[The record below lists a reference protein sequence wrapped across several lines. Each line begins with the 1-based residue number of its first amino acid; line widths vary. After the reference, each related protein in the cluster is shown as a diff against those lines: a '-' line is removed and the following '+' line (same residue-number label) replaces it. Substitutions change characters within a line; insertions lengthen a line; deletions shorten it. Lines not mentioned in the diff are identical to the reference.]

1 MKYGRRVVMLLR
13 NRNFLLVASSILGL
27 ILGDAARATQPLILP
42 ALAVA
47 MTVSVTQVDSGMLRS
62 WRNLVRATLIS
73 LFLNY
78 ALLGGIK
85 LLLARWLISDQEL
98 WTGFVLEAAVPPGA
112 AIIPF
117 SYILGGDPTFALLGT
132 FGTYLSALLLMPL
145 MAVTFAG
152 TSLIQPLR
160 LLTILLQLIVLPLL
174 VSRLVSAGPL
184 KAHID
189 RWRGAIVNWAFS
201 LLFFTVIGLNRD
213 ALLNEPSVLLRS
225 GVIALAGNFGLSF
238 VLDWLL
244 QRGTI
249 NRATRVTYILMGT
262 IKNTSLGAA
271 TALALFSERTSI
283 PAAVVS
289 ASNVLYMVWLG
300 IRWARE

>member
-1 MKYGRRVVMLLR
+1 MKHAGRVVLLLR
-13 NRNFLLVASSILGL
+13 NRNFLLVGSSILGL

-47 MTVSVTQVDSGMLRS
+47 MTVSVTQVDSGLLRS
-62 WRNLVRATLIS
+62 WRRLVRATLVS
-73 LFLNY
+73 LLLNY
-78 ALLGGIK
+78 ALLGAVR
-85 LLLARWLISDQEL
+85 LLLARWLINDPEL
-98 WTGFVLEAAVPPGA
+98 WTGFVLESAVPPGA
-112 AIIPF
+112 AIVPF
-117 SYILGGDPTFALLGT
+117 SYILGGDPTFALLGS
-132 FGTYLSALLLMPL
+132 FGAYLCALLLMPL
-145 MAVTFAG
+145 MAVSLAG
-152 TSLIQPLR
+152 TTLIQPLR

-174 VSRLVSAGPL
+174 LSRLVVASPL
-184 KAHID
+184 KARID
-189 RWRGAIVNWAFS
+189 QWRGAIVNWAFT

-225 GVIALAGNFGLSF
+225 GVVALAGNFGLSF
-238 VLDWLL
+238 VLDRLL
-244 QRGTI
+244 RRGSI
-249 NRATRVTYILMGT
+249 DRATRVSYILMGT

-289 ASNVLYMVWLG
+289 ATNVLYMVWLG